1 MKLLLSILTISLF
14 CSPVHAVEMQLT
26 DQVREMLR
34 SRLELSGLPSRL
46 SVVSKRVYSNRILP
60 EFYIQRV
67 YEPVWIDNSGL
78 KPITD
83 DLISAIKES
92 YTEGLN
98 PADYHLPAIEKMVW
112 SVSSHQLQK
121 HTFNPGQ
128 LVDLEILLTD
138 AFITLAAHYIEGK
151 VDPETLDAHWHANLI
166 EKDIK
171 SVLQEAV
178 EKKTI
183 RDSLRDLLPPYS
195 GYEYLRRTLQK
206 YRDISDNGGWHYI
219 PEGPTLRQGDMD
231 DRVPALRERL
241 ILTGSLDRTDVSDI
255 KLYDDQLYE
264 AVENFQRRHGLKV
277 DGAVGSETLS
287 ELNVPVE
294 NRIKQI
300 RLNMERWRWLPQDL
314 GWRYLIVNIANYEVE
329 LIEYNSTVLNM
340 RAVVGRPYRT
350 TPVFSSTMTYLVF
363 SPFWNIPPGITRKD
377 IIPEVKKDPGY
388 LKNLSIK
395 ILDGWGAEEREI
407 NPYSIDWNR
416 ITARNF
422 PYRFRQDPGPD
433 NPLGSV
439 KFMFPNRFDVYIHDT
454 SHSELFDET
463 VRNFSSGCIRI
474 DKPFELAAYL
484 LKDDPEWTKDA
495 IRAALRRETERTV
508 RLPSEIPVHIL
519 YWTAWTTEDGT
530 INFRRDIYNR
540 DDRVYQA
547 LISRSNY

>member
-1 MKLLLSILTISLF
+1 MILTIYLF
-14 CSPVHAVEMQLT
+14 CPPVYAVEIQFT

-34 SRLELSGLPSRL
+34 SRLEVSGLPSTL
-46 SVVSKRVYSNRILP
+46 SVDSKRVYSTRTLP

-67 YEPVWIDNSGL
+67 YEPVWIDSRGL
-78 KPITD
+78 KPMAD
-83 DLISAIKES
+83 DLVSAIKGS

-98 PADYHLPAIEKMVW
+98 PADYHLPAIERMVL
-112 SVSSHQLQK
+112 SVSSQRLQK
-121 HTFNPGQ
+121 QTLNPGL

-151 VDPETLDAHWHANLI
+151 VDPETLDAHWHTNLI

-171 SVLQEAV
+171 VVLKEAV
-178 EKKTI
+178 EKETI
-183 RDSLRDLLPPYS
+183 RDSLRDLLPPYP

-219 PEGPTLRQGDMD
+219 AGGPTLRQGDMD

-241 ILTGSLDRTDVSDI
+241 ILTGALDRTAGLDT
-255 KLYDDQLYE
+255 KLFDDQLYE
-264 AVENFQRRHGLKV
+264 AVENFQRRHGLKA
-277 DGAVGSETLS
+277 DGVVGSETLS

-294 NRIKQI
+294 KRIEQI
-300 RLNMERWRWLPQDL
+300 ILNMERWRWLPLDL
-314 GWRYLIVNIANYEVE
+314 GWRYLIINIANFEVD
-329 LIEYNSTVLNM
+329 LIENNSTVLNM

-363 SPFWNIPPGITRKD
+363 SPFWHIPPGITRKD
-377 IIPEVKKDPGY
+377 IIPEAKKDPGY
-388 LKNLSIK
+388 LKNLSIR
-395 ILDGWGAEEREI
+395 ILDGWGGEEREI
-407 NPYSIDWNR
+407 NPASIYWNR

-439 KFMFPNRFDVYIHDT
+439 KFMFPNKFNVYMHDT

-484 LKDDPEWTKDA
+484 LKDDPEWTNDA
-495 IRAALRRETERTV
+495 IRAAMNGKTERTV

-519 YWTAWTTEDGT
+519 YWTTWTTENGT

-540 DDRVYQA
+540 DDKVYQA
-547 LISRSNY
+547 LISQ